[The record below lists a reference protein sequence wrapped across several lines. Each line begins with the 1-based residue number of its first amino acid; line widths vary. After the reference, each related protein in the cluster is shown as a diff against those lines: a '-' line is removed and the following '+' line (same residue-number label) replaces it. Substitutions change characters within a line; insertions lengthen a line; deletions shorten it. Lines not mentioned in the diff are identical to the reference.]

1 MPFLGGEASVSRMKL
16 FSHNISLRFILRL
29 FFAILFLVPI
39 IWMVS
44 ASLRPTGIPL
54 STTLQFSQGITFENF
69 SRIWE
74 LVPMGKFALNSLA
87 VVGLAV
93 PITIIISSWAGFSI
107 SQMPL
112 ASQRR
117 WLMFS
122 LAVLMVP
129 GIALWFS
136 RFIIYKELGW
146 HNTILALIAPAFMGT
161 SPFYMLMFYRA
172 FRRIPYEIIASARL
186 DGADAFV
193 LWQKIALPI
202 AKPTAIGVGLLSFLV
217 YWGDYISPLLYL
229 RTENKYTLAIAL
241 QLLQQLG
248 SSDWSLLMAA
258 AVFMTAI
265 PLALFIFVQRFFKRQ
280 DF

>member
-1 MPFLGGEASVSRMKL
+1 MKL

-136 RFIIYKELGW
+136 RFIIYKALGW